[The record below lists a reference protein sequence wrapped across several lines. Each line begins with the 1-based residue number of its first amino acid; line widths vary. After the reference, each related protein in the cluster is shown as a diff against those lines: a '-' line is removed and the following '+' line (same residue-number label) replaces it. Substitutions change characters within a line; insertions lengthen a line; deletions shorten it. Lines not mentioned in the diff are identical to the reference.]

1 MPTGAPGEATLRPPV
16 NHTRA
21 PTQGQL
27 LDLLRE
33 LYARNKANL
42 VTGGFDPSGARVPVD
57 TWRDEAIGRRI
68 VNTRQNFF
76 RLKSALVDQGAVIV
90 EKGIAQLVNDSASMD
105 SVNG

>member
-1 MPTGAPGEATLRPPV
+1 MSAVSLVLDALRAEDVLSREAL
-16 NHTRA
+16 
-21 PTQGQL
+21 GQL

-105 SVNG
+105 GVNG